1 MEETYYFT
9 DKVFINQKDVRE
21 LQLAKAAIAAG
32 IVLLCRYEH
41 HEIGDIKAL
50 LLAGAF
56 GNYLDPHSA
65 CAIGLLP
72 PVLEDRIIP
81 VGNAAG
87 AGAQIAVLNRFEEK
101 RAADMAAAVKFVE
114 LANDPEFQDV
124 YVDQMFFGEDDE

>member
-1 MEETYYFT
+1 M
-9 DKVFINQKDVRE
+9 RE

-32 IVLLCRYEH
+32 IVMLCGYEG
-41 HEIGDIKAL
+41 HEVSDVEQV

-72 PVLEDRIIP
+72 AELEERIIP

-87 AGAQIAVLNRFEEK
+87 AGAQLAVLNLDEER
-101 RAADMAAAVKFVE
+101 RAAEMAKAVKFVE

-124 YVDQMFFGEDDE
+124 YVDQMFFGDDDE

>member
-1 MEETYYFT
+1 M
-9 DKVFINQKDVRE
+9 
-21 LQLAKAAIAAG
+21 
-32 IVLLCRYEH
+32 LLCRYEG

-72 PVLEDRIIP
+72 PELEERIIP

-87 AGAQIAVLNRFEEK
+87 AGAQLAVLNLNEER
-101 RAADMAAAVKFVE
+101 RAAEMADAVKFVE

-124 YVDQMFFGEDDE
+124 YVDHMFFGEDD